1 MEVTEMKNTY
11 VTPEIE
17 IVNLTETDVLL
28 FSKIG
33 QTGELDTIIFGDAFK

>member
-1 MEVTEMKNTY
+1 MKKTY
-11 VTPEIE
+11 NAPSVE
-17 IVNLTETDVLL
+17 IVNLSENDVLL

>member
-1 MEVTEMKNTY
+1 MKNTY

-17 IVNLTETDVLL
+17 IVNLSENDVLL

-33 QTGELDTIIFGDAFK
+33 QIGELDTIIFGDPFK

>member
-1 MEVTEMKNTY
+1 MKNTY
-11 VTPEIE
+11 TAPEVE
-17 IVNLTETDVLL
+17 IISLSENDVLL

>member
-1 MEVTEMKNTY
+1 MKNTY

-17 IVNLTETDVLL
+17 IVNLTENDVLL